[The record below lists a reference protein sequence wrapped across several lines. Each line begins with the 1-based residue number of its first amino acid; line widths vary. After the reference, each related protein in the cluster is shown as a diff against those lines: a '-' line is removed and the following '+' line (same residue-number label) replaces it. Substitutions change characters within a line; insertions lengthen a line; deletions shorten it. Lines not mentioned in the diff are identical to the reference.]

1 MLDVYNILPH
11 VTTLPLPFRIV
22 GHIFRIIWMV
32 LTTLYAIPPYLGWTF
47 IVFPVRYFHWEL
59 FWTIEGFLFTGL
71 LAIIGSWLITGQY
84 KSKIIFNLKFLFL
97 HFKLVFILI
106 FIFHIKL
113 YLLQFY
119 FSEYFYLIIFL
130 LLYYIHLPKRLFIFT
145 SILCIFLSNVLHTF
159 KYNNF

>member
-84 KSKIIFNLKFLFL
+84 KSKIFFNFKFLFV

-119 FSEYFYLIIFL
+119 FSEYF
-130 LLYYIHLPKRLFIFT
+130 
-145 SILCIFLSNVLHTF
+145 
-159 KYNNF
+159 